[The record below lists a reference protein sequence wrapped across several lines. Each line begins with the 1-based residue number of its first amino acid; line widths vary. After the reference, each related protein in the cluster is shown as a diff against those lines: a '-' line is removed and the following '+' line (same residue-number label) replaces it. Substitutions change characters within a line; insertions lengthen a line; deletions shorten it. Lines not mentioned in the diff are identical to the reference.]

1 MLEFTC
7 DCCISDFNAYFCIGT
22 FSLYGVLVILTIIV
36 MVYYKYMVTICGKTN
51 RIIYK
56 YLNKLLILQIA
67 NMLSR
72 MGFLSMGI

>member
-1 MLEFTC
+1 
-7 DCCISDFNAYFCIGT
+7 
-22 FSLYGVLVILTIIV
+22 